1 MYFYSY
7 ELKPEENGYE
17 VILYIKPQHSL
28 VEFANEFGITENTEK
43 DLNRLAISYVKRKFP
58 NLRVK
63 AIKVILGGVLVTS
76 IMLGGTMSPAFAAE
90 SEEAGQET
98 ETADPTENVEFPP
111 ESDEA
116 SDYTPTDED
125 QPAEVPSSETIPE
138 EAGETDEGTTEDI
151 SMDDPGLVPGD
162 FFYFV
167 EAIAEKVQLALTF
180 DDTAKAELISQFANE
195 RIAEANALFDAG
207 DTDGAI
213 QLLNQ
218 ALENQ
223 ELALDYVADDEL
235 ADGTAQ
241 EEEAPTDG
249 TNTGIMPS
257 KDEEQPEDE
266 TVHEET
272 ETEDPAAELRDELE
286 SHFSRNMTALLLAM
300 EKVENPTAKAALA
313 KNVEKTFAR
322 MEKRAGKA
330 RAIENGIANKVPVNE
345 ALEILRD
352 DIQKDEKALNRD
364 LEKVEK
370 QAREEP
376 VKPAAKTPSLKEKAP
391 EKAGKGIEKGQ
402 QPEDKVKKGQAKVE
416 RVKKERGNKQQEP
429 ASISPGPASAPE
441 EFRGNEIANPNSHP
455 KQNREVNHIPNPEN
469 ETKTDSG
476 KSVRSDINTDFHPS
490 VHPKSNKEK
499 GNQGK
504 GSGKHP

>member
-7 ELKPEENGYE
+7 ELKTEENGYE
-17 VILYIKPQHSL
+17 VILYIRPQHSL

-63 AIKVILGGVLVTS
+63 AIKIILGGVLVTS
-76 IMLGGTMSPAFAAE
+76 IMLGGAMSPAFAAE
-90 SEEAGQET
+90 
-98 ETADPTENVEFPP
+98 
-111 ESDEA
+111 
-116 SDYTPTDED
+116 
-125 QPAEVPSSETIPE
+125 VPSSETMPE
-138 EAGETDEGTTEDI
+138 EAGETAEGTTQDI

-167 EAIAEKVQLALTF
+167 ETIAEKVQLALTF
-180 DDTAKAELISQFANE
+180 EDTAKAELISKFANE
-195 RIAEANALFDAG
+195 RIAEANSLFDAG

-218 ALENQ
+218 ALGNQ

-241 EEEAPTDG
+241 EEEAPDAG
-249 TNTGIMPS
+249 MNTGIMPS
-257 KDEEQPEDE
+257 EDDSEQPENE
-266 TVHEET
+266 TVREET
-272 ETEDPAAELRDELE
+272 ETEDPVAELRYELE

-313 KNVEKTFAR
+313 KNVEKTYAR

-330 RAIENGIANKVPVNE
+330 KAIENGIANKVPVNE

-352 DIQKDEKALNRD
+352 DIQKDEQALNRD
-364 LEKVEK
+364 MEKVEK

-376 VKPAAKTPSLKEKAP
+376 VKPAAKTPSLKEKAS
-391 EKAGKGIEKGQ
+391 EKAGKGIEKGH
-402 QPEDKVKKGQAKVE
+402 QPEDKGKKGQAKVE
-416 RVKKERGNKQQEP
+416 RVIQERGNKKKEP
-429 ASISPGPASAPE
+429 ASISPVPASAPE
-441 EFRGNEIANPNSHP
+441 ELRRNEIANPNFHP
-455 KQNREVNHIPNPEN
+455 KQNREVNPIPNPEN
-469 ETKTDSG
+469 GTKTDSG
-476 KSVRSDINTDFHPS
+476 KSMRSDINTDFHPS

-499 GNQGK
+499 GNQGR
-504 GSGKHP
+504 GSGKNP